1 MKMQTIRYFGE
12 IINYIYS
19 DNVTMKAGSEFLLL
33 AKSILDT
40 LHLSDPTE
48 KYILYLQHY
57 YKHGSLLSRGQE
69 CCKIVVTD
77 GRHKAEVGSEFDTLK
92 QRSTEI
98 LKDVLDQWKKFASL
112 TKAMPFEFVS

>member
-1 MKMQTIRYFGE
+1 MRMQTIKYYGN

-40 LHLSDPTE
+40 LNLADPTE

-57 YKHGSLLSRGQE
+57 YKQGSLLSRGQE
-69 CCKIVVTD
+69 CCKIMVTD
-77 GRHKAEVGSEFDTLK
+77 ERHKAEVEVELDSLRQT
-92 QRSTEI
+92 SIEI
-98 LKDVLDQWKKFASL
+98 LKDVLDQWKKFTSL
-112 TKAMPFEFVS
+112 TKAIPFEFVN

>member
-1 MKMQTIRYFGE
+1 MQMQTIKYYDK

-19 DNVTMKAGSEFLLL
+19 DKVTMKASTEFLLL

-40 LHLSDPTE
+40 LQLSDPSE

-57 YKHGSLLSRGQE
+57 YKNGSLLSRGQE
-69 CCKIVVTD
+69 CCKIMVTD

-112 TKAMPFEFVS
+112 TRSIPFEFVS